1 MNEGQFMKI
10 SFRIFDV
17 PRFGEHKHRSFIFQP
32 ACKMHFFWRAKIN
45 FTWLERWRKMQNA
58 KWKMKIERRQRRIKA
73 TWKTIFLLRQMPR
86 VATTHRQK
94 HRCQSSFFSLKFKM
108 LMHISLMTFVRCW
121 NLASRHLRDDVIIVV
136 ASIDYKWASTT
147 PFRDESGLAGS
158 TKQCLLDGFRMKQ
171 KMPGRHWGFHYDEW
185 IFNSFYRYG
194 NNC

>member
-108 LMHISLMTFVRCW
+108 LMHISLMTFVRRW
-121 NLASRHLRDDVIIVV
+121 NLASRRLRDDVIIEYWLQMSFNDSHPRRERISRLHRTMFTRRFPHETED
-136 ASIDYKWASTT
+136 AWKTLRLPLW
-147 PFRDESGLAGS
+147 
-158 TKQCLLDGFRMKQ
+158 RMN
-171 KMPGRHWGFHYDEW
+171 
-185 IFNSFYRYG
+185 I
-194 NNC
+194 